1 VVQRRRRGALL
12 PTVVVLA
19 VLLILG
25 LILSQ
30 LWTDALW
37 YSQLGYLQVFRKQ
50 LVTRILLFLL
60 GALIMAAGVAASL
73 MIAYRSRPVYA
84 PMSTEQAGLDR
95 YRDSIEPL
103 RRLVTI
109 AVPAGLALFAGSAA
123 SQQWETVLLWLNR
136 VPFGVDDPEFGLDI
150 GFFVFTLP
158 WLQFLNGF
166 LTAVVFLSFLAG
178 IVTHYLYGGLRL
190 QGAGPRLTSA
200 ARIHLGSL
208 AAAFLLLRAIDY
220 WLGRYALSTRDSRL
234 ITGLTYTDANAV
246 LTAKAVLSAIAL
258 IVAALFLV
266 AVAADRW
273 RLLPLYGVGL
283 LVVAAIVVG
292 GIYPAAVQRFQVR
305 PNEQTLEAPFIERN
319 IEATR
324 TAYGLSEIKV
334 TPYSAKSEAAPA
346 ALREDA
352 ETVPGIRLLDP
363 ALVSDSFRQLQQIK
377 PYYSFSDSLDVDR
390 YKIGNETRDTVIA
403 VREVDLDAAPPN
415 SRNWVNDHT
424 FYTHGFGVVAAR
436 GNQRGPDGRPVFYQ
450 QGIPSTGDLGEYQPR
465 VYFGERSPSYSIVG
479 APDGARPQEL
489 DFPDDDSENL
499 QQNTTYKGEGGVRIG
514 STLRRLLYAIKFRDQ
529 NILLS
534 SAVNSESQIL
544 YDRNPR
550 QRVQK
555 VAPFLTL
562 DGDPYPAVVDGRI
575 RWIIDGYTTTSH
587 YPYSRTQVLEDAT
600 ADSLTAT
607 RSSVVALPGQRVNYM
622 RNSVKATVD
631 AYDGKVTLYA
641 WDEEDPLLRAWRQV
655 FPGAVKPLSQ
665 IDGELMSHMRYP
677 EDLFKVQRDLMQQY
691 HVTDA
696 SAFFGQQDF
705 WRVPNDPTQTS
716 SDRFQPPYYLTLQM
730 PDQDAPTFSLSS
742 TFIPAGGTREVLTGF
757 LAVDADAGNQAGQRR
772 PGYGQLR
779 LLQLP
784 RDSVVPGPG
793 LVQNNFNADPT
804 VSESLNLLRGA
815 RSGTGQSGSV
825 VESGN
830 LLTLPFADG
839 LLYVQPVYVRGSS
852 GNTYPL
858 LQRVLVAFGDK
869 IGFANTLDDALD
881 QVFGGSGLPTPPGG
895 EGAPPPSTD
904 PPAGDNT
911 ALAAAQQ
918 RLQTALNTAAGALRE
933 SDAALKAGDFTRYGA
948 AQRQLQDAVNDAIA
962 AQRAIAAA
970 QPRPSATP
978 SPSASPGA
986 TASPSPSPSPSP

>member
-1 VVQRRRRGALL
+1 M
-12 PTVVVLA
+12 LA

-60 GALIMAAGVAASL
+60 GALIMAGGVGASL
-73 MIAYRSRPVYA
+73 VIAYRSRPVYA

-190 QGAGPRLTSA
+190 QGAGPRLTAA

-220 WLGRYALSTRDSRL
+220 WLGRYALATKDSRL

-246 LTAKAVLSAIAL
+246 LTSKAVLAAIAV

-266 AVAADRW
+266 AAAADRW

-283 LVVAAIVVG
+283 LVVAAIVIG
-292 GIYPAAVQRFQVR
+292 GIYPAAVQRFQVK
-305 PNEQTLEAPFIERN
+305 PNEQTLESPFIKRN

-324 TAYGLSEIKV
+324 AAYGLKDTKV
-334 TPYSAKSEAAPA
+334 TQYSAKSEAAPA

-363 ALVSDSFRQLQQIK
+363 ALVSDAFRQLQQIK

-390 YKIGNETRDTVIA
+390 YKIGTETRDTVIA

-436 GNQRGPDGRPVFYQ
+436 GNQRGNDGQPVFYQ

-479 APDGARPQEL
+479 APDGTKPQEL
-489 DFPDDDSENL
+489 DFPDDKSENL
-499 QQNTTYKGEGGVRIG
+499 QQNTTYKGDGGVRIG
-514 STLRRLLYAIKFRDQ
+514 STFRRLLYAVKFRDQ

-534 SAVNSESQIL
+534 NAVNSQSQIL

-555 VAPFLTL
+555 IAPFLTL

-641 WDEEDPLLRAWRQV
+641 WDEQDPLLRAWRQV
-655 FPGAVKPLSQ
+655 FPGAVKPLNQ
-665 IDGELMSHMRYP
+665 IDGELMSHLRYP
-677 EDLFKVQRDLMQQY
+677 EDLFKVQRDLFQQY
-691 HVTDA
+691 HVSDA

-705 WRVPNDPTQTS
+705 WRVPNDPTETS
-716 SDRFQPPYYLTLQM
+716 SERFQPPYYLTLQM
-730 PDQDAPTFSLSS
+730 PDQNAPTFSLSS
-742 TFIPAGGTREVLTGF
+742 TFIPAGGTRGTREVLTGF
-757 LAVDADAGNQAGQRR
+757 LAVDADAGDQSGKRR

-793 LVQNNFNADPT
+793 LVQNSFNANPT
-804 VSESLNLLRGA
+804 VSESLNLLRGT
-815 RSGTGQSGSV
+815 RSGGGQSGSV

-839 LLYVQPVYVRGSS
+839 LLYVQPVYVRGAG

-858 LQRVLVAFGDK
+858 LQKVLVAFGEQ
-869 IGFANTLDDALD
+869 IGFADTLDDALD
-881 QVFGGSGLPTPPGG
+881 QVFGGSALPSTPGETPPSGG
-895 EGAPPPSTD
+895 GG
-904 PPAGDNT
+904 PPAGGNT
-911 ALAAAQQ
+911 AVAAAQQ
-918 RLQTALNTAAGALRE
+918 RLQTALNTAAAALRE

-948 AQRQLQDAVNDAIA
+948 AQRQLQDAVNDAID
-962 AQRAIAAA
+962 AQRDIAAA
-970 QPRPSATP
+970 QAKPAATPSASASASPSAGPKPSTSATP
-978 SPSASPGA
+978 SP
-986 TASPSPSPSPSP
+986 